1 MGKINLNS
9 INSCLVNAKQ
19 SFEKQ
24 QVTPAKEV
32 QLVDLGNARHMDSL
46 RSQTDEFLKNL
57 PVFSQTA

>member
-24 QVTPAKEV
+24 QFTPKKEV
-32 QLVDLGNARHMDSL
+32 QLVDLSCARSMDSL
-46 RSQTDEFLKNL
+46 KSQTDEFLKNL